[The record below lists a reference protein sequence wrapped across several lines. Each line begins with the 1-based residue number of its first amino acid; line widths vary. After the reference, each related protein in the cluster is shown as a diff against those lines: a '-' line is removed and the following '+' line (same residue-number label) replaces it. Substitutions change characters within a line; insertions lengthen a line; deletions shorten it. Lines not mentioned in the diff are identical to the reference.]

1 MGLQLYTSVSECPFQ
16 WTIMKQ
22 KVLMGLTAVLA
33 ANACLLSAGKASQ
46 SQGVPNQ
53 TQSTSQSSLPGT
65 TQQATVPVS
74 PTLELPTA
82 PTPEQQ
88 QNQPRAEAIS
98 KVHAHRVSGRDA
110 VTVYVK
116 DIPVITFLGA
126 KSTLGAGGEKV
137 ATTAK
142 TIPLKNP
149 SPLDLAIA
157 QVSQDPIVRATAL
170 ATKLNQLSQSG
181 FDSKLVR
188 VSWQPQKKV
197 YVINADRE
205 VLVVLGQE
213 AVLPTSTGNSARDAL
228 KITNLMRRQ
237 LGNAPALV
245 SIIGQPKPTW
255 QPNSEWVSTGTVRL
269 QITGQAS
276 WYGPGFHGAR
286 TANGESFNQYAMTAA
301 HRTLP
306 FGTQVRVT
314 NLNNGRS
321 VVVRINDRGPF
332 SGGRVL
338 DLSKGAASQLGVIS
352 SGVAPVRIDV
362 LR

>member
-1 MGLQLYTSVSECPFQ
+1 
-16 WTIMKQ
+16 MKQ
-22 KVLMGLTAVLA
+22 KVLISLTAFLA
-33 ANACLLSAGKASQ
+33 VNACLLSAGKASQ
-46 SQGVPNQ
+46 SQGVPVNL
-53 TQSTSQSSLPGT
+53 TQSAIQGSLSDQ
-65 TQQATVPVS
+65 TQQATVPAGS
-74 PTLELPTA
+74 TLEIPTKEIPTEPTLEVK
-82 PTPEQQ
+82 EG
-88 QNQPRAEAIS
+88 QPATQSEAIS
-98 KVHAHRVSGRDA
+98 EVHAHKVSGRDA

-116 DIPVITFLGA
+116 DIPVITFLGG
-126 KSTLGAGGEKV
+126 KSTLGTSGDKV

-170 ATKLNQLSQSG
+170 STKLNQLGQSG
-181 FDSKLVR
+181 FDAKLLR
-188 VSWQPQKKV
+188 VSWKPEKKV
-197 YVINADRE
+197 YAISAGKE
-205 VLVVLGQE
+205 VLVVLGKQT
-213 AVLPTSTGNSARDAL
+213 ALPKSTGSHARDAL

-245 SIIGQPKPTW
+245 SIVGQPKQIW
-255 QPNSEWVSTGTVRL
+255 QQNSEWVSTGNVRL
-269 QITGQAS
+269 QITGEAS
-276 WYGPGFHGAR
+276 WYGPGFDGGR

-301 HRTLP
+301 HKTLP

-321 VVVRINDRGPF
+321 VVVRINDRGPYA
-332 SGGRVL
+332 GGRVL
-338 DLSKGAASQLGVIS
+338 DLSKGAASEIGVIS

>member
-22 KVLMGLTAVLA
+22 KVLVSLTAILA

-46 SQGVPNQ
+46 SQGVP
-53 TQSTSQSSLPGT
+53 THEIQSTSQTLPDK
-65 TQQATVPVS
+65 QATVPAS
-74 PTLELPTA
+74 PTLEIPTA
-82 PTPEQQ
+82 PTLEETK
-88 QNQPRAEAIS
+88 NQPAAEAIS
-98 KVHAHRVSGRDA
+98 KVHAHQVSGRDA

-137 ATTAK
+137 ATTSK
-142 TIPLKNP
+142 TIPLQNQ

-170 ATKLNQLSQSG
+170 ATKLNQLSQAG
-181 FDSKLVR
+181 FDAKLVR
-188 VSWQPQKKV
+188 VSWKPQKKL
-197 YVINADRE
+197 YVIDADKE
-205 VLVVLGQE
+205 VLVVLGKE
-213 AVLPTSTGNSARDAL
+213 TVLPNSTGSSARDAL

-245 SIIGQPKPTW
+245 SIVGQPKPVW
-255 QPNSEWVSTGTVRL
+255 QPNSEWVSTGTVRF
-269 QITGQAS
+269 QITGEAS